1 MTKTSTLPPFEHTAA
16 LAYTLWFYLA
26 FKASRIP
33 DQDNIKRSPMNC
45 LPTTVQRFYKFG
57 VLKFK
62 KVTCKELPNLIS
74 KVQIMF
80 LC

>member
-1 MTKTSTLPPFEHTAA
+1 MTKTSTLPPFEQTAA

-33 DQDNIKRSPMNC
+33 DQDNIKRSPTDC

-62 KVTCKELPNLIS
+62 KVTCNRIT
-74 KVQIMF
+74 
-80 LC
+80 

>member
-33 DQDNIKRSPMNC
+33 DQDNIKCSPTDC
-45 LPTTVQRFYKFG
+45 LPSIVQRFYKFG

-62 KVTCKELPNLIS
+62 KVTCNRIT
-74 KVQIMF
+74 
-80 LC
+80 